1 MELIRRLHPRRPQ
14 PQCVVTIGTFDGLHL
29 GHQALIERV
38 LARAAASRLPAMM
51 VSFEPTP
58 REFLQARDPPARLTN
73 FRERWRLLGDL
84 GLARLWLL
92 PFDATLRSRTGA
104 QFMELL
110 RAAGARQIVV
120 GHDFRFGHGGQANA
134 AWCAAQGPVIG
145 IEVEIVAPVLLD
157 GLRVSSGLVR
167 EALAAGDLARAAR
180 LLGRRYSMRGRV
192 HRGQGL
198 GRKLGF
204 ATANLPV
211 QRLRTALSGVFAVRV
226 HGAPRPNWPGVASL
240 GTRPTVNGV
249 EPLLEVHLFD
259 VADDLYGS
267 ELEVEFVSK
276 LRDEVNF
283 GSLDELV
290 AQMHR
295 DAAQARAAL
304 MTDREVS

>member
-1 MELIRRLHPRRPQ
+1 MELIRRVYPRRPL
-14 PQCVVTIGTFDGLHL
+14 PPSVVTIGTFDGLHL
-29 GHQALIERV
+29 GHRALIERAV
-38 LARAAASRLPAMM
+38 ARAAASALPAMM

-73 FRERWRLLGDL
+73 FRERWRLLSST

-120 GHDFRFGHGGQANA
+120 GHDFRFGRDGQANA
-134 AWCAAQGPVIG
+134 KWCAEQGPALG

-167 EALAAGDLARAAR
+167 GALASGDLSQAAR

-211 QRLRTALSGVFAVRV
+211 ERRRTALSGVFAVRV

-259 VADDLYGS
+259 VADDLYGR

-276 LRDEVNF
+276 LRDELKF

-295 DAAQARAAL
+295 DAAMARAAL
-304 MTDREVS
+304 ITVDEAP

>member
-73 FRERWRLLGDL
+73 FRERWRLLSDL

>member
-1 MELIRRLHPRRPQ
+1 MELIRRLYPRRPL
-14 PQCVVTIGTFDGLHL
+14 PECAVTIGTFDGLHL
-29 GHQALIERV
+29 GHRALIER
-38 LARAAASRLPAMM
+38 LRARAAASGLPAMM

-84 GLARLWLL
+84 GLARVWLL
-92 PFDATLRSRTGA
+92 PFDRSLRGRTGA
-104 QFMELL
+104 QFLEML

-120 GHDFRFGHGGQANA
+120 GHDFRFGRDGLANA
-134 AWCAAQGPVIG
+134 EWCKAEAPALG

-167 EALAAGDLARAAR
+167 DALAAGDLRQAAR
-180 LLGRRYSMRGRV
+180 LLGRPYSMRARV
-192 HRGQGL
+192 HRGEGL

-204 ATANLPV
+204 PTANLPV
-211 QRLRTALSGVFAVRV
+211 QRRRTALSGVFAVRV
-226 HGAPRPNWPGVASL
+226 HGALRPNWPGVASL

-259 VADDLYGS
+259 VGDDLYGR

-276 LRDEVNF
+276 LRDEVKF
-283 GSLDELV
+283 ASLDALV
-290 AQMHR
+290 AQMQR

-304 MTDREVS
+304 IAAGEAP